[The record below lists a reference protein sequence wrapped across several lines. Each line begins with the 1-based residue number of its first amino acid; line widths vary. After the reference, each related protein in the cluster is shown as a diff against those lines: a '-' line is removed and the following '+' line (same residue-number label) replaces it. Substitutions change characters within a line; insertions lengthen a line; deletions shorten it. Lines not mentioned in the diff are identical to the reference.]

1 MKDFEQHFY
10 QHTTTGA
17 HVYAENGVQYVC
29 FSYASQCA
37 ECGVVLFD
45 RESGKEVNRYAFDA
59 KNQIGSV
66 YYMVLE
72 DFDTEKLS
80 YLFYEKDE
88 LVSDKK
94 AKCIIG
100 NFEYGLPKEEA
111 AYKAGFGCDSYDWE
125 QDVFPG
131 LTYEESIGYCMH
143 VRGFT
148 KHSSSGV
155 KAKGTF
161 AGIIEKISYLKDL
174 GITTLELQPA
184 YEFNECPE
192 KVSNEVSGAILK
204 SENKKLNYW
213 GYQDAYYYCPKKT
226 YAASKDAG
234 TEFKNLVKAL
244 HKNSMEIVMQFYF
257 PTDFCRSEIIHILRF
272 WHMNYHVD
280 GFHLLGEGLT
290 IKDIATDPFLSKTK
304 IWYEQFPMAEISSAL
319 EVPKYPHLAVY
330 NDGYLYDMRKFLKG
344 DEGTLYNAMKQM
356 RSKPKTHGVV
366 NYFTNYYG
374 FTMADLCSYERKH
387 NEENGED
394 NRDGND
400 CNYSW
405 NCGAEGPTRKKQ
417 VLLLREKQMKNA
429 FTLLFLSQGMPLI
442 FMGDEFGNS
451 QKGNNNPYCQ
461 DNEITWLNWKDLIK
475 NQKLTEYFKGL
486 IALRKE
492 NQIFRMPKECMIM
505 DYKACGFPDLS
516 YHGEEAWK
524 PSWEHYVRHIGFML
538 CGRYEKEPRE
548 LFYYVAVNMHWEEH
562 EFALPKLPKGMQWEV
577 SVSTEETKVSGAV
590 ATEVQADKKVILAPR
605 SIQILLGK

>member
-1 MKDFEQHFY
+1 MKNFEQHFY
-10 QHTTTGA
+10 QHATTGA

-45 RESGKEVNRYAFDA
+45 RESGKEVSRYAFDT

-72 DFDTEKLS
+72 NLDTDKLS
-80 YLFYEKDE
+80 YLFFEKDE
-88 LVSDKK
+88 LVSDKN
-94 AKCIIG
+94 AKWLTG
-100 NFEYGLPKEEA
+100 TFEYGLPKEDE
-111 AYKAGFGCDSYDWE
+111 AYKAGFSCTSYDWE

-131 LTYEESIGYCMH
+131 LTYEESVGYCMH

-184 YEFNECPE
+184 YEFNECP
-192 KVSNEVSGAILK
+192 KNVSNEVSGAILK
-204 SENKKLNYW
+204 SENQKLNYW
-213 GYQDAYYYCPKKT
+213 GYQNAYYYCPKKT
-226 YAASKDAG
+226 YAASKDTC

-257 PTDFCRSEIIHILRF
+257 PKDFCRGEIIHVLRF

-280 GFHLLGEGLT
+280 GFHLLGEGLP

-319 EVPKYPHLAVY
+319 EAPKYPHLAVY
-330 NDGYLYDMRKFLKG
+330 NDSYLFDMRKFLKG

-475 NQKLTEYFKGL
+475 NQKLTEYVKYL

-492 NQIFRMPKECMIM
+492 NQVFRMPKECMIM

-538 CGRYEKEPRE
+538 CGRYEKESRE

-577 SVSTEETKVSGAV
+577 SVSTEAEKVSGAV